1 MTSTSIEAAVKTA
14 LQKQDK
20 PLAIV
25 LAGHNGS
32 GKSTLWY
39 EHIADQLRIPLINA
53 DRMML
58 SVLPEADNE
67 RRLRPWAQELRDKNT
82 LWMKVAQN
90 GVSAFVA
97 QATGMK
103 VPFAY
108 ETVFSHWEEKPDG
121 TVESKIDVIQRLQAD
136 GYFVLL
142 MFVGL
147 ANVSLSIGRVQT
159 RKAEGGH
166 DVNIKN
172 LIDRF
177 PRTQKAVRAAL
188 DVADAAILFDNS
200 RSQALAFTPVQI
212 RNKDKII
219 FDIRTIMKRKPVA
232 ITTWLDVVAPVSLQ
246 NFVPT

>member
-1 MTSTSIEAAVKTA
+1 MTFESIEAAVKTA
-14 LQKQDK
+14 LQKQNK

-58 SVLPEADNE
+58 SVLPEADKE

-97 QATGMK
+97 QAMGMK

-108 ETVFSHWEEKPDG
+108 ETVFSHWKERPDG
-121 TVESKIDVIQRLQAD
+121 TVESKIDVIRQLQAD

-147 ANVSLSIGRVQT
+147 TNVSLSIGRVQT

-166 DVNIKN
+166 DVHIQN

-177 PRTQKAVRAAL
+177 PRTQRAVRAAL

-200 RSQALAFTPVQI
+200 RSQTLAFTPVQI
-212 RNKDKII
+212 RKKDQII
-219 FDIRTIMKRKPVA
+219 FDVRTVMTRKPRA
-232 ITTWLDVVAPVSLQ
+232 ITTWLDVVAPIA
-246 NFVPT
+246 

>member
-1 MTSTSIEAAVKTA
+1 MTSATIDFAIRTA
-14 LQKQDK
+14 LQKTNK

-39 EHIADQLRIPLINA
+39 EHIADKLRIPLVNA

-58 SVLPEADNE
+58 SVLPEARNS
-67 RRLRPWAQELRDKNT
+67 RLRPWAQSLRDT
-82 LWMKVAQN
+82 DERWMKVAQN

-108 ETVFSHWEEKPDG
+108 ETVFSHWQINPDG
-121 TVESKIDVIQRLQAD
+121 SVDSKINVIKRLQEA

-147 ANVSLSIGRVQT
+147 TSVSLSIGRVKT

-166 DVNIKN
+166 DVDAKK
-172 LIDRF
+172 LHDRF
-177 PRTQKAVRAAL
+177 PRTQQAIRAAL
-188 DVADAAILFDNS
+188 DIADAAILFDNS
-200 RSQALAFTPVQI
+200 RSQQLAFTPVQI
-212 RNKDKII
+212 RNKGTIL
-219 FDIRTIMKRKPVA
+219 FDIRTAMKRKPRA
-232 ITTWLDVVAPVSLQ
+232 ITTWLDIVAPVA
-246 NFVPT
+246 

>member
-1 MTSTSIEAAVKTA
+1 MTSKTIDSAIKTA
-14 LQKQDK
+14 LRKQDK

-39 EHIADQLRIPLINA
+39 DHIADQLRIPLVNA

-58 SVLPEADNE
+58 SVLPEAKNN
-67 RRLRPWAQELRDKNT
+67 RLRPWAQYLRDT
-82 LWMKVAQN
+82 DERWMKVAQN

-108 ETVFSHWEEKPDG
+108 ETVFSHWEPKPDG
-121 TVESKIDVIQRLQAD
+121 TVESKIDVIKRLQDA

-147 ANVSLSIGRVQT
+147 TNVSLSIGRVQT

-166 DVNIKN
+166 DVDAKK
-172 LIDRF
+172 LLQRF
-177 PRTQKAVRAAL
+177 PRTQKAIRAAL
-188 DVADAAILFDNS
+188 DIADAAILFDNS
-200 RSQALAFTPVQI
+200 RSQRLAFTPVQI
-212 RNKDKII
+212 RNKDNIL
-219 FDIRTIMKRKPVA
+219 FDIRTVMQRTPGA
-232 ITTWLDVVAPVSLQ
+232 ITAWLNIVAPA
-246 NFVPT
+246 

>member
-1 MTSTSIEAAVKTA
+1 MTFKSIEAAVKTA

-39 EHIADQLRIPLINA
+39 DHIADQLRIPLINA

-58 SVLPEADNE
+58 SVLPEVNKE
-67 RRLRPWAQELRDKNT
+67 RRLRHWAQELRDKNT

-97 QATGMK
+97 QAMGMQ

-108 ETVFSHWEEKPDG
+108 ETVFSHWEEQPDG
-121 TVESKIDVIQRLQAD
+121 TVKSKINVIVELQQA

-147 ANVSLSIGRVQT
+147 TNVSLSIGRVQT

-166 DVNIKN
+166 DVDAKK
-172 LIDRF
+172 LVERF

-188 DVADAAILFDNS
+188 DIADAAILFDNS
-200 RSQALAFTPVQI
+200 RSDRLAFTPVQI

-219 FDIRTIMKRKPVA
+219 FDIRDVMKRKPKE
-232 ITTWLDVVAPVSLQ
+232 IMTWLGVVAPVVSM
-246 NFVPT
+246 TE